1 MRSPELRP
9 GIRRLVR
16 LALRRPSRARSE
28 MDDEIRLHLQLRT
41 EALVGQGLTLDA
53 ARREAERR
61 FGSMDEAREC
71 LHSSAARREEQMR
84 VREWL
89 ESAGQT
95 VRITLRGFRRSPGFV
110 ITAVA
115 CIALGVGANAAAFSM
130 LDELLL
136 RPLPVSEPARLV
148 RLGAPGTQVGS
159 DTCNQTGGCDEV
171 FSLPMFR
178 DLQRAPRSG
187 LAGLAAHRLFMAA
200 LAHEGSA
207 AQGDGLFVSGSYFPV
222 LGLRP
227 ALGRLLGPGDD
238 EAPGGHPVAVLSHA
252 YWRTQMGG
260 DAGVVGQR
268 LLVNGRSLTIVGV
281 APRGFDGTTLGTR
294 PWIFVP
300 ILMAADVDPFFGSR
314 TEFDNRS
321 RYWTYLFGRLRP
333 GVSIDA
339 ARAQLAAA
347 HRPLLAEVEA
357 PLHPELS
364 AAARARLLASELV
377 VEDGRHGQSSLRATT
392 RTPLRLLFAITGLVV
407 LIACAN
413 IASLLVARGAA
424 RATEIAVRVSL
435 GASRRQLVAQLLAE
449 SCLLGALGGAA
460 SLAVAWAT
468 LRLVGSFIPPAAAG
482 FGVTL
487 SLDLRPSVFVFAA
500 LVSLATALLFGLFP
514 ALHATR
520 PDLVST
526 IRAGAGQIAGGQ
538 RAAGRFRMALVTA
551 QIALSMALLGCA
563 GMFVASMRNVGR
575 VALGME
581 AERVVQFALLPEF
594 NGYDRRR
601 AHALFI
607 RVEDELAATPGVAA
621 VSASGVPLLT
631 GSNNGGDV
639 RVQGVATAPDADVNV
654 RYDPVGPGFFR
665 AMRIPL
671 VAGREFTAAD
681 RLGAPQVAVVNEA
694 FARKFGLGRDAVGR
708 RVGRAG
714 GAAGDSL
721 PLEIVGL
728 VRDAR
733 YSNVK
738 VPPPPIMYT
747 AYRQDSTV
755 TAAAF
760 YVRTPLPPAQL
771 LGTIPGVVARIDR
784 TLPVPLLKPLS
795 QQVRENVYLDRM
807 IGTLA
812 AGFAV
817 LATLLAAVGL
827 YGVLAYTVAQ
837 RTREIG
843 VRMALGASAGRVRG
857 LVLGQVARVAIVGGA
872 LGTAGAL
879 ALGGAA
885 QSLLFGLDGHDPVVL
900 AGAALVLAAAALAAG
915 YVPAWRASRLEPV
928 TALRAE

>member
-1 MRSPELRP
+1 
-9 GIRRLVR
+9 
-16 LALRRPSRARSE
+16 
-28 MDDEIRLHLQLRT
+28 
-41 EALVGQGLTLDA
+41 
-53 ARREAERR
+53 
-61 FGSMDEAREC
+61 
-71 LHSSAARREEQMR
+71 
-84 VREWL
+84 
-89 ESAGQT
+89 
-95 VRITLRGFRRSPGFV
+95 
-110 ITAVA
+110 
-115 CIALGVGANAAAFSM
+115 
-130 LDELLL
+130 
-136 RPLPVSEPARLV
+136 
-148 RLGAPGTQVGS
+148 
-159 DTCNQTGGCDEV
+159 
-171 FSLPMFR
+171 
-178 DLQRAPRSG
+178 
-187 LAGLAAHRLFMAA
+187 MAA
-200 LAHEGSA
+200 E
-207 AQGDGLFVSGSYFPV
+207 
-222 LGLRP
+222 
-227 ALGRLLGPGDD
+227 
-238 EAPGGHPVAVLSHA
+238 
-252 YWRTQMGG
+252 
-260 DAGVVGQR
+260 
-268 LLVNGRSLTIVGV
+268 
-281 APRGFDGTTLGTR
+281 
-294 PWIFVP
+294 
-300 ILMAADVDPFFGSR
+300 VDPFFGPR
-314 TEFDNRS
+314 TDFDNRS

-339 ARAQLAAA
+339 ARTQLAAT
-347 HRPLLAEVEA
+347 HRSLLAEVEA

-364 AAARARLLASELV
+364 ATARARLLASELV
-377 VEDGRHGQSSLRATT
+377 VEDGRHGQSTLRAST

-449 SCLLGALGGAA
+449 SCLLGAIGGAA

-581 AERVVQFALLPEF
+581 ADRVVQFALLPEF

-639 RVQGVATAPDADVNV
+639 RVQGVATGPDADVNV

-681 RLGAPQVAVVNEA
+681 RLGAPPVAVVNEA

-708 RVGRAG
+708 RVGRDG
-714 GAAGDSL
+714 RSGDSF

-738 VPPPPIMYT
+738 APPPPIMYT

-771 LGTIPGVVARIDR
+771 LGTIPGVVGRIDR

-795 QQVRENVYLDRM
+795 QQARENVYLDRM
-807 IGTLA
+807 IGTMA

-857 LVLGQVARVAIVGGA
+857 LVLGQVARVGIVGGA
-872 LGTAGAL
+872 LGTVGAL

-885 QSLLFGLDGHDPVVL
+885 QSLLFGLDGHDPAVL